1 MNATAQQMSDTPA
14 IRPEKGESTSVRTL
28 TLWNARQKGVW
39 HDRAAVHLHR
49 EAQRLS
55 KEITRRGSCQLK
67 HAAWNGT
74 THPRQVL
81 LPLCATLR
89 HEIAPR
95 VNEDDLIREDAVQ
108 LRRIRLRDAEEQT
121 RGGGE
126 DPASRCLRQVEN
138 ELIAGQA
145 CTLLRV
151 MRLCSAPC
159 WKHGERLLL
168 RTRSQNGYSQ
178 MTLQRRATTQTDP
191 GWSSL
196 CLAPSRMR
204 MKFLHSFAT

>member
-1 MNATAQQMSDTPA
+1 MH
-14 IRPEKGESTSVRTL
+14 K
-28 TLWNARQKGVW
+28 
-39 HDRAAVHLHR
+39 
-49 EAQRLS
+49 
-55 KEITRRGSCQLK
+55 
-67 HAAWNGT
+67 
-74 THPRQVL
+74 
-81 LPLCATLR
+81 
-89 HEIAPR
+89 
-95 VNEDDLIREDAVQ
+95 DDLVREDAVQ
-108 LRRIRLRDAEEQT
+108 LRRIRLRDTEEQT

-126 DPASRCLRQVEN
+126 DPASRWLGKVED

-151 MRLCSAPC
+151 MRLRSAPR
-159 WKHGERLLL
+159 WKHGERVLL
-168 RTRSQNGYSQ
+168 RTRSQNRHSQ